1 MIIHFEAYVDR
12 IGVAG
17 GDGDDVRLPLAIE
30 IFAAP
35 AVGYV
40 EFLVHGS
47 RLPFRRAEGKRA
59 GDVFGLQDTWPEG
72 TGFLVQQFS
81 WG

>member
-1 MIIHFEAYVDR
+1 
-12 IGVAG
+12 
-17 GDGDDVRLPLAIE
+17 
-30 IFAAP
+30 
-35 AVGYV
+35 V